1 MMQSG
6 RSQTI
11 TQASDRAAS
20 LWPDKVWLDF
30 TGEKRTFAEARTQS
44 VRIARGLR
52 AAGVEP
58 GDRVCSILDTSPD
71 AVILW
76 LALSR
81 LGAISVPINTAFK
94 GEFLRHQI
102 ADCGAKLIVADA
114 AYLANI
120 AAVADRLP
128 DLRTIYRRGDAL
140 AFPDLDSV
148 PFETLDVDGSDEIDA
163 GVNAADIAVLLYT
176 SGTTGPSKG
185 CMVPH
190 NYICSMGW
198 QSNRYIGIR
207 HDDVYW
213 TPCPLFHL
221 GAAGGMIGTL
231 QTGSTMSIAPSF
243 SLSGF
248 WPEIERSGATVVML
262 LSSTLNYVANQA
274 DTEISRRC
282 HGQIRT
288 IHGVPFPGPLQDQ
301 WKERFGVQNAGAVGY
316 GMTEACSITLADLEQ
331 PSPPG
336 SSGRRHEDFDVE
348 IVDEHDNVLPP
359 GASGEI
365 VVRPRNPD
373 VMFRGYWNKPDATVE
388 VNRNLWFHTGDIGRF
403 DEGGFLFF
411 VDRKKDY
418 LRRGGENISS
428 FELEVTFRAHPDI
441 EDLAVHAIQSENSED
456 EVKLTAILRPGAE
469 ISAEELCRW
478 SIDQLPR
485 FAVPR
490 FIEFRRE
497 LPRTPTGRVKK
508 YELRAEGVTSETW
521 DRDRSDLRPANKRSF
536 SNS

>member
-1 MMQSG
+1 MAEEE
-6 RSQTI
+6 RSYTL
-11 TQASDRAAS
+11 TQGSDKAAAR
-20 LWPDKVWLDF
+20 WPDKVWLDF
-30 TGEKRTFAEARTQS
+30 SGDKRTFAE
-44 VRIARGLR
+44 VREQAISLAHGLR
-52 AAGVEP
+52 ALGVAQ
-58 GDRVCSILDTSPD
+58 GDRVCSILDTSVD

-76 LALSR
+76 LALAR
-81 LGAISVPINTAFK
+81 LGATSVPINTAFK

-102 ADCGAKLIVADA
+102 ADCGARLIVADA
-114 AYLANI
+114 AYVPNIVSVEDQLPALETLCPRGEI
-120 AAVADRLP
+120 AASTR
-128 DLRTIYRRGDAL
+128 LRT
-140 AFPDLDSV
+140 V
-148 PFETLDVDGSDEIDA
+148 PFESIYSGSREDIDA
-163 GVNAADIAVLLYT
+163 RVAPSDLAVLLYT

-190 NYICSMGW
+190 SYICTMGW
-198 QSNRYIGIR
+198 QSNLYIGIT

-231 QTGSTMSIAPSF
+231 QTGSTMSIAPQF
-243 SLSGF
+243 SVSGF

-262 LSSTLNYVANQA
+262 LSATLNYIVNEP
-274 DTEISRRC
+274 DTEASRRC

-288 IHGVPFPGPLQDQ
+288 IHGVPFPGSLQTQ
-301 WKERFGVQNAGAVGY
+301 WKERFGVTNAGAVGY

-348 IVDEHDNVLPP
+348 IIDENDNILPP

-365 VVRPRNPD
+365 VVRPRRPG
-373 VMFRGYWNKPDATVE
+373 VMFQGYWNRPEATVE

-403 DEGGFLFF
+403 DDQGFLFF

-428 FELEVTFRAHPDI
+428 YELEVTFRAHPDI
-441 EDLAVHAIQSENSED
+441 EDVAVHAVISESSED
-456 EVKLTAILRPGAE
+456 EVKITAILRAGAALSPE
-469 ISAEELCRW
+469 DLCRW
-478 SIDQLPR
+478 SIEKLPR

-490 FIEFRRE
+490 FIEFREE

-508 YELRAEGVTSETW
+508 YELRSEGVTSLTW
-521 DRDRSDLRPANKRSF
+521 DRHDSELRPAKRRVTA
-536 SNS
+536 

>member
-1 MMQSG
+1 MIEPG
-6 RSQTI
+6 RSHTI
-11 TQASDRAAS
+11 TQASDKAAA

-30 TGEKRTFAEARTQS
+30 SGDKRTFAEARAQS
-44 VRIARGLR
+44 INIARGLR
-52 AAGVEP
+52 AAGVEA

-94 GEFLRHQI
+94 GEFLRHQV
-102 ADCGAKLIVADA
+102 ADCGARLIVADA
-114 AYLANI
+114 PYVANI
-120 AAVADRLP
+120 AAVADQLP
-128 DLRTIYRRGDAL
+128 ELRTLYYRGEAPPVSGL
-140 AFPDLDSV
+140 HSV
-148 PFETLDVDGSDEIDA
+148 PFAALDVDGSDGIDA
-163 GVNAADIAVLLYT
+163 GADSADIAVLLYT

-185 CMVPH
+185 CMVPQ

-207 HDDVYW
+207 HEDVYW

-231 QTGSTMSIAPSF
+231 QTGSTMSIAPAF

-262 LSSTLNYVANQA
+262 LSSTLNYVANEP
-274 DTEISRRC
+274 DTEVSRRC

-288 IHGVPFPGPLQDQ
+288 IHGVPFSGALQEQ
-301 WKERFGVQNAGAVGY
+301 WRTRFGVRNAGAVGY

-348 IVDEHDNVLPP
+348 IVDEQDNILPP

-365 VVRPRNPD
+365 VVRPRHPN
-373 VMFRGYWNKPDATVE
+373 VMFRGYWNRPEATVE

-403 DEGGFLFF
+403 DEEGFLFF

-441 EDLAVHAIQSENSED
+441 EDLAIHAVRSEASED
-456 EVKLTAILRPGAE
+456 EVKITAILRPGAT
-469 ISAEELCRW
+469 ISPEELCGW
-478 SIDQLPR
+478 SIERLPR

-490 FIEFRRE
+490 FIEFRQE

-508 YELRAEGVTSETW
+508 FELRSEGVTPETW
-521 DRDRSDLRPANKRSF
+521 DRNQSDLRPVRKVL
-536 SNS
+536 SN